1 MESSAYYGAYL
12 FYTTVFLFAVF
23 GTAVM
28 FAVKA
33 LIRKLFRVLFK

>member
-1 MESSAYYGAYL
+1 MENSAYYGATL
-12 FYTTVFLFAVF
+12 FYVTVFLFAVF

-33 LIRKLFRVLFK
+33 LIKALIRFLIK